1 MINNQLLIPFRQ
13 RGVVYKMNK
22 STIKEANEH
31 LQQLHQRVYELES
44 QVQVQGM
51 HTAELQ
57 RANTELQRRLQEQQS
72 QTAQALGTKDQELA
86 ELGARLQE
94 SERQVHVLLESARE
108 RDAAV
113 LKLEAKARLFY
124 EVVEHRAV
132 LKKIVATLEE
142 LDEKKDEEDL
152 DVQDDHE
159 TPDVSASEESYLP
172 EQTNT

>member
-1 MINNQLLIPFRQ
+1 
-13 RGVVYKMNK
+13 MNK
-22 STIKEANEH
+22 TTIKEANEH

-44 QVQVQGM
+44 QVQVQAM
-51 HTAELQ
+51 HMAELQ
-57 RANTELQRRLQEQQS
+57 KANTELQRRVQEEQS
-72 QTAQALGTKDQELA
+72 KTALALGTKDQELA

-124 EVVEHRAV
+124 EVVEHRTV

-142 LDEKKDEEDL
+142 LDEKDGTAELREDN
-152 DVQDDHE
+152 E
-159 TPDVSASEESYLP
+159 TPDINASTEVYLP
-172 EQTNT
+172 EQLTDT